1 MIGKLY
7 LIPTPIG
14 NLKEVSPRFYEAIED
29 CSYLACEDTRNTLKL
44 LNILNISK
52 KCISCHEHNEKS
64 SSVNI
69 INDILDGKTIGY
81 LSDAGY
87 PCISD
92 PGYIL
97 VKEAIDKGI
106 TIVPISGPNAM
117 LNALVGSGLN
127 TDHFFFYGFLSAK
140 SSQRKKELFSLKT
153 IPFTIIFYESP
164 HRIKEALKD
173 IYDVF
178 GDRKVSIARELTK
191 LHEEFI
197 RDSLKNI
204 IEQNQTLIGE
214 LVIVIEGAQ
223 NTKEEINKDSII
235 NLYNKFLENGFSKKD
250 SILATSLSLNIR
262 KNELYDLLKE
272 KNML

>member
-64 SSVNI
+64 SSINI
-69 INDILDGKTIGY
+69 INDILYGKTIGY

>member
-64 SSVNI
+64 SSINI

-97 VKEAIDKGI
+97 VREAIDKGI

-164 HRIKEALKD
+164 HRIKETLKD

>member
-14 NLKEVSPRFYEAIED
+14 NLKEVSPRFFEAIED

-64 SSVNI
+64 SSINI

-97 VKEAIDKGI
+97 VKEAINKGI

-164 HRIKEALKD
+164 HRIKETLKD

>member
-14 NLKEVSPRFYEAIED
+14 NLKEVSPRFYEVIED

-64 SSVNI
+64 SSINI
-69 INDILDGKTIGY
+69 INDILDGETIGY

-97 VKEAIDKGI
+97 VKEAINKGI

-164 HRIKEALKD
+164 HRIKETLKD

-197 RDSLKNI
+197 RDSLKNV

>member
-64 SSVNI
+64 SSINI

-106 TIVPISGPNAM
+106 TIVPVSGPNAM

>member
-64 SSVNI
+64 SSINI

>member
-29 CSYLACEDTRNTLKL
+29 CSYLACEDTRNALKL

-64 SSVNI
+64 SSINI

-97 VKEAIDKGI
+97 VKEAINKGI

-164 HRIKEALKD
+164 HRIKETLKD

-204 IEQNQTLIGE
+204 IEQNQTFIGE

>member
-64 SSVNI
+64 SSINI

-97 VKEAIDKGI
+97 VKEAINKGI

-164 HRIKEALKD
+164 HRIKGTLKD
-173 IYDVF
+173 IYDIF
-178 GDRKVSIARELTK
+178 GDRKVSLARELTK

-204 IEQNQTLIGE
+204 IEQNQALIGE

-250 SILATSLSLNIR
+250 SIVATSLSLNIR

>member
-64 SSVNI
+64 SSINI

-106 TIVPISGPNAM
+106 TIVPVSGPNAM

-164 HRIKEALKD
+164 HRIKETLKD

-204 IEQNQTLIGE
+204 IEQNQTFIGE
-214 LVIVIEGAQ
+214 LVIVIEGTQ

>member
-64 SSVNI
+64 SSINI

-97 VKEAIDKGI
+97 VKEAIDKRI

-164 HRIKEALKD
+164 HRIKETLKD

-204 IEQNQTLIGE
+204 IEQNQTFIGE

>member
-64 SSVNI
+64 SSINI

-97 VKEAIDKGI
+97 VKEAINKGI

-164 HRIKEALKD
+164 HRIKETLKD

-204 IEQNQTLIGE
+204 IEQNQTFIGE

>member
-64 SSVNI
+64 SSINI

-97 VKEAIDKGI
+97 VKEAINKGI

-164 HRIKEALKD
+164 HRIKETLKD

-204 IEQNQTLIGE
+204 IEQNQTFIGE
-214 LVIVIEGAQ
+214 LVIVIEGTQ

>member
-64 SSVNI
+64 SSINI

-97 VKEAIDKGI
+97 VREAINKGI
-106 TIVPISGPNAM
+106 TIVPVSGPNAM

-204 IEQNQTLIGE
+204 IKQNQTLIGE
-214 LVIVIEGAQ
+214 LVIVVEGAQ

>member
-1 MIGKLY
+1 M
-7 LIPTPIG
+7 
-14 NLKEVSPRFYEAIED
+14 
-29 CSYLACEDTRNTLKL
+29 
-44 LNILNISK
+44 
-52 KCISCHEHNEKS
+52 
-64 SSVNI
+64 
-69 INDILDGKTIGY
+69 
-81 LSDAGY
+81 
-87 PCISD
+87 
-92 PGYIL
+92 
-97 VKEAIDKGI
+97 KEAIDKGI
-106 TIVPISGPNAM
+106 TIVPVSGPNAM

>member
-64 SSVNI
+64 SSINI

-97 VKEAIDKGI
+97 VREAIDKGI

-117 LNALVGSGLN
+117 LNALVGSGLS

>member
-64 SSVNI
+64 SSINI

-97 VKEAIDKGI
+97 VREAIDKGI

-117 LNALVGSGLN
+117 LNALVGSGLS

-164 HRIKEALKD
+164 HRIKETLKD

>member
-64 SSVNI
+64 SSINI

-97 VKEAIDKGI
+97 VREAIDKGI

-117 LNALVGSGLN
+117 LNALVGSGLS

-164 HRIKEALKD
+164 HRIKETLKD

-235 NLYNKFLENGFSKKD
+235 NLYNKFLEKEKKKKD

>member
-14 NLKEVSPRFYEAIED
+14 NLKEVSPRFYEVIED

-64 SSVNI
+64 SSINI

-97 VKEAIDKGI
+97 VKEAINKGI

-164 HRIKEALKD
+164 HRIKETLKD
-173 IYDVF
+173 IYDIF

-204 IEQNQTLIGE
+204 IEQNQADDIKKTSLAKTCDALSKCLPGRQNI
-214 LVIVIEGAQ
+214 IEKD
-223 NTKEEINKDSII
+223 NTIRRNFAS
-235 NLYNKFLENGFSKKD
+235 FSK
-250 SILATSLSLNIR
+250 
-262 KNELYDLLKE
+262 E
-272 KNML
+272 

>member
-64 SSVNI
+64 SSINI
-69 INDILDGKTIGY
+69 INDILYGKTIGY

-106 TIVPISGPNAM
+106 TIVPVSGPNAM

>member
-29 CSYLACEDTRNTLKL
+29 CSYLACEDTRNALKL

-64 SSVNI
+64 SSINI

-97 VKEAIDKGI
+97 VKEAINKGI

-164 HRIKEALKD
+164 HRIKETLKD

-204 IEQNQTLIGE
+204 IEQNQTFIGE

-223 NTKEEINKDSII
+223 NKKEEINKDSII

>member
-64 SSVNI
+64 SSINI

-97 VKEAIDKGI
+97 VKEAINKGI

-127 TDHFFFYGFLSAK
+127 TDHFFFYGFLSSK

-164 HRIKEALKD
+164 HRIKETLKD

-204 IEQNQTLIGE
+204 IEQNQALIGE